1 MKNPR
6 ASTDAHGLA
15 GRTKKCWCVL
25 LGIILPSGCRIKSQ
39 FHEYAGGDTPGRTVL
54 TAYKRVIPRS
64 FPQRP

>member
-39 FHEYAGGDTPGRTVL
+39 FHEYAGGDTPG
-54 TAYKRVIPRS
+54 
-64 FPQRP
+64 